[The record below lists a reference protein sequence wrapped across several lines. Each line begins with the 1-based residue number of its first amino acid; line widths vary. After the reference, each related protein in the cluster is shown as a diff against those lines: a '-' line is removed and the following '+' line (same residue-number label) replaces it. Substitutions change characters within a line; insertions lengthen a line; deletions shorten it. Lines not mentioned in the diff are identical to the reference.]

1 LAQAPDL
8 YTGGGE
14 SHVLIENIR
23 VFTPRARGWDSNR
36 LTDEDADPAAV
47 EQLARAFYE
56 NLREREG
63 RAPNGKARMLE
74 KTPKNALRV
83 PFFDAAWPDATFV
96 YLYRDVRETLSSMIE
111 AWGCGG
117 FKTYPR
123 LPGWTGPPWSLLL
136 VPGWQQL
143 NGRTLPEVVA
153 KQWATTTQ
161 ILLDRDLL
169 ASPQMTVERLAT
181 SLGLEWDR
189 SLGPQL
195 PFSKTTVSRPKADKW
210 RNNAQVIEA
219 VLPIV
224 EDADRRARAFVE
236 QLRA

>member
-1 LAQAPDL
+1 
-8 YTGGGE
+8 
-14 SHVLIENIR
+14 
-23 VFTPRARGWDSNR
+23 
-36 LTDEDADPAAV
+36 
-47 EQLARAFYE
+47 
-56 NLREREG
+56 
-63 RAPNGKARMLE
+63 
-74 KTPKNALRV
+74 
-83 PFFDAAWPDATFV
+83 
-96 YLYRDVRETLSSMIE
+96 
-111 AWGCGG
+111 
-117 FKTYPR
+117 
-123 LPGWTGPPWSLLL
+123 

-161 ILLDRDLL
+161 ILLDDLEKIPRERLRGLDYRDLI